1 MTRAPKTTTEETGA
15 PVAAPPPPTTEIV
28 HRLEAE
34 RLPRDWMRLLSSVV
48 TGMAT
53 VLFGLLTAG
62 LIAKA
67 DGVFELV
74 MLTTIFGG
82 MTTGF
87 AWLTW
92 RWARSLPPARSL
104 ATPREQDELD
114 G

>member
-1 MTRAPKTTTEETGA
+1 MTRAEKTTTEDTGA
-15 PVAAPPPPTTEIV
+15 PVAAPAPPTTEIA

-62 LIAKA
+62 LMAKA
-67 DGVFELV
+67 DDVFELV